1 VRARAE
7 IEEIRPGRQ
16 GIVITEL
23 PYQISPGMVAGR
35 IHELVKA
42 REIEGIADVNDESA
56 GESTRLVV
64 ELKRDGNAN
73 VILNNLFK
81 HTALQST
88 FSVNMVALVDGVPRT
103 LNLRDMLVAYIAHQ
117 SVVVRRRSQYRLDEA
132 QKRAHIVEGLLRA
145 IDMIDAIIA
154 AIRASEDRESARNAL
169 MGQGFEFSERQ
180 ANHILDMQLVR
191 LTRLGRGN
199 LEGELAELRVQIAEL
214 QAILATRLGCAPSS
228 KTS

>member
-1 VRARAE
+1 
-7 IEEIRPGRQ
+7 
-16 GIVITEL
+16 
-23 PYQISPGMVAGR
+23 MVAGR

-132 QKRAHIVEGLLRA
+132 EKLIRRALAIEPDDGFFIDSLGWVYYMRGDYPRAVEQLERA
-145 IDMIDAIIA
+145 IEHAGDDPTVT
-154 AIRASEDRESARNAL
+154 E
-169 MGQGFEFSERQ
+169 
-180 ANHILDMQLVR
+180 H
-191 LTRLGRGN
+191 LG
-199 LEGELAELRVQIAEL
+199 
-214 QAILATRLGCAPSS
+214 S
-228 KTS
+228 KA